1 MSSPLFQEHT
11 FDSVIILNMK
21 KGKNG
26 NERRQ
31 KRAIPTIIGVNVT
44 AMIR

>member
-1 MSSPLFQEHT
+1 
-11 FDSVIILNMK
+11 MK

>member
-21 KGKNG
+21 KGKIE